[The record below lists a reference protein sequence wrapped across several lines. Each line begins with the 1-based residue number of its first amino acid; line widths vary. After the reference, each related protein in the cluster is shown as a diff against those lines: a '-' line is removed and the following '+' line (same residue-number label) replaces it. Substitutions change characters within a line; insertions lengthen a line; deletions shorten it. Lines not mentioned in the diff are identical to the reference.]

1 MARSITT
8 GSTALT
14 KLVLTYFLYFP
25 IVVIPP
31 CPGYTFVLSGNFR
44 IVSIDLKRSFLSEYE
59 KGWKEAFGQKI
70 KRNYLVKELLL
81 DMDDKTLNK
90 LAQALEKVKFDEI
103 STHGLVKEVAKNLP
117 ISTKL
122 NALIKHGK
130 EIKEIRKL

>member
-1 MARSITT
+1 M
-8 GSTALT
+8 
-14 KLVLTYFLYFP
+14 
-25 IVVIPP
+25 
-31 CPGYTFVLSGNFR
+31 N
-44 IVSIDLKRSFLSEYE
+44 
-59 KGWKEAFGQKI
+59 
-70 KRNYLVKELLL
+70 
-81 DMDDKTLNK
+81 DKTLNK